1 MDDGRGE
8 LLGKA
13 RGRHV
18 SKRAQSKSLL
28 NFVSTSQILLDR
40 LDAVNKD
47 IGVRLVVEHDSN
59 RYVTRHLFLKALTID
74 QTHGDIVSKINVI
87 AENVRVDKLPDV
99 LASVIGL

>member
-1 MDDGRGE
+1 MDDSWGE

-47 IGVRLVVEHDSN
+47 IGVGLVVEHDTN
-59 RYVTRHLFLKALTID
+59 RDVARHFFLKALTID

-87 AENVRVDKLPDV
+87 AKDVCVDKLPDI